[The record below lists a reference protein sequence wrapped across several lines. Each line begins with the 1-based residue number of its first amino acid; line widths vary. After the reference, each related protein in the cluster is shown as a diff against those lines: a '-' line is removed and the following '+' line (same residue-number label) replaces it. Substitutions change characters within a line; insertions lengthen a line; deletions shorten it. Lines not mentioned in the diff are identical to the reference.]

1 MLQLN
6 QFTCLRDDLPLF
18 KPLTLAIAS
27 GEIVQIAGANGAGKT
42 TLLRTLCG
50 LYDSFDGDILWREQ
64 PVSQVRFEFL
74 SQLLYLGH
82 QSGVKKSLTARENLT
97 WFDGVKGHASS
108 LPIEAVLAEVGLVG
122 YADIPCHQ
130 MSAGQHRRVGLARLY
145 LATSP
150 LWVLDEPFTAIDKQ
164 GVVRLEQKIEA
175 HAQAGGAVILTTHH
189 PLSVAR
195 FRVVELDRLNGAGH
209 D

>member
-18 KPLTLAIAS
+18 EPLNLAISS
-27 GEIVQIAGANGAGKT
+27 GDIVQIAGANGAGKT

-50 LYDSFDGDILWREQ
+50 LYDSYEGDILWRGQ
-64 PVSQVRFEFL
+64 PLARARFEFL

-82 QSGVKKSLTARENLT
+82 QAGVKKSLTARENLT
-97 WFDGVKGHASS
+97 WFDGVKGYASS
-108 LPIEAVLAEVGLVG
+108 LAVETVLAEVGLMG

-145 LATSP
+145 LDPSP

-164 GVVRLEQKIEA
+164 GVARLEQKIEA
-175 HAQAGGAVILTTHH
+175 HAKAGGTVILTTHQS
-189 PLSVAR
+189 LSIAR
-195 FRVVELDRLNGAGH
+195 FRVVELVRSCGAGH